1 MDPPEIRIDF
11 FRGVQNSSLVG
22 FNQLLVV
29 AVTSWLLL
37 GCYYDR
43 ADHLYGQGGTSD
55 GGGVVLPCDTTLVVS
70 FAGDLLPIL
79 DTHCNNCHSATA
91 PDGGLDLTSHAGVSQ
106 SGNVG
111 SLVSRL
117 RLPMSDV
124 GSMPRNGM
132 PLPEC
137 NIVLFELWI
146 AQGAPNN

>member
-1 MDPPEIRIDF
+1 M
-11 FRGVQNSSLVG
+11 QNSSLVG

-29 AVTSWLLL
+29 AVTLWLLS

-43 ADHLYGQGGTSD
+43 ADHYYGQGGASD
-55 GGGVVLPCDTTLVVS
+55 GGGGVMPCDSTLVVCC
-70 FAGDLLPIL
+70 AGNLWPIL

-91 PDGGLDLTSHAGVSQ
+91 PDGGLDLTSHEGVSQ

-117 RLPMSDV
+117 RLPMSDL
-124 GSMPRNGM
+124 GSMPRNGV

-137 NIVLFELWI
+137 DIVLFELWI

>member
-1 MDPPEIRIDF
+1 MRGDY
-11 FRGVQNSSLVG
+11 FRGMQNSSLVG

-29 AVTSWLLL
+29 AVTLWLLS

-43 ADHLYGQGGTSD
+43 ADHLYGQGGASD
-55 GGGVVLPCDTTLVVS
+55 GGGGGGVMPCDTTLVVS
-70 FAGDLLPIL
+70 FAGNLLPIL

-91 PDGGLDLTSHAGVSQ
+91 PDGGLDLTSHEGVSQ

-117 RLPMSDV
+117 RLPMSDL
-124 GSMPRNGM
+124 GSMPQNGV

-137 NIVLFELWI
+137 DIVLFELWI